1 MERNYI
7 NKNDTGTVAE
17 KTKSAKNLTVQID
30 LPGQPIQCWGQN
42 IDKVTVLLRKHR
54 DVVFDIDLC
63 SGKTYTVLADRSE
76 MYDAKNKKLVHPGE
90 KLNFKDGE
98 LLHLWVSRDFKGKIF
113 LYESAKLIG
122 SYSLPKVDVGLESSD
137 PAYKPPPINIALK
150 SEGMWSDQK
159 AFEVMQLDG
168 SYSRP
173 RELQNVQGDK
183 FLHIVELNVKF
194 TDIPKEM
201 LDFFKH
207 GGEKEIF
214 LSGGVAT
221 RNWIMNQIAS
231 LAGYGFDN
239 RSWMK
244 ELLGERVTLKVI
256 DHQGGR
262 KMYAFISG
270 SARLRR
276 DLTAYKYSAMS
287 TKVLAFTFGAGSVT
301 GLRHA
306 GWAALKGNFTGGG
319 RAAIIFTIAVDV
331 TEWLGDYYNIDPSTG
346 KPKQDLTDLFVK
358 VGIDVGKNLLNG
370 QIVSWLIGLTLFTGG
385 TFAIAFIVVGTVTVT
400 LAVNFG
406 VDFLDKEFSISE
418 NLASSIR
425 RAPALLEET
434 LSKDYQGFTNAISQA
449 IKFGERSYDSSF
461 RPIK

>member
-1 MERNYI
+1 MERNKV
-7 NKNDTGTVAE
+7 NKDGTAAAAE
-17 KTKSAKNLTVQID
+17 TTKSAKHLTVQID
-30 LPGQPIQCWGQN
+30 LPGQPIQCWGQD

-63 SGKTYTVLADRSE
+63 AGKTYTVWADRSE
-76 MYDAKNKKLVHPGE
+76 MYDAKNKKLIHPRE
-90 KLNFKDGE
+90 TLNFKDGE
-98 LLHLWVSRDFKGKIF
+98 LLHIWVSRDFKGKIF

-150 SEGMWSDQK
+150 AEGIWSDQK
-159 AFEVMQLDG
+159 AFKVMQPDG
-168 SYSRP
+168 SYSVP
-173 RELQNVQGDK
+173 RELKNSEGDK
-183 FLHIVELNVKF
+183 FLHIVELNEKSA
-194 TDIPKEM
+194 DIPKEI

-207 GGEKEIF
+207 GGEKEAF

-244 ELLGERVTLKVI
+244 ELLGESVTLKVI

-270 SARLRR
+270 SARLRQN
-276 DLTAYKYSAMS
+276 LTAHKYSAMS

-331 TEWLGDYYNIDPSTG
+331 AEWLGDYSNIDPLTG

-358 VGIDVGKNLLNG
+358 IGIDVGKNLLNG

-406 VDFLDKEFSISE
+406 VDFLDKEFGISE
-418 NLASSIR
+418 KLASSIR

-449 IKFGERSYDSSF
+449 IKFGERSYDSSL
-461 RPIK
+461 RPVK